1 MYNRKPIEEALKIEN
16 KSSDLKYL
24 KKISKIFFKFKKKL
38 SKIQIKTW

>member
-24 KKISKIFFKFKKKL
+24 KKFQKYFSNLKI
-38 SKIQIKTW
+38 IKNSN